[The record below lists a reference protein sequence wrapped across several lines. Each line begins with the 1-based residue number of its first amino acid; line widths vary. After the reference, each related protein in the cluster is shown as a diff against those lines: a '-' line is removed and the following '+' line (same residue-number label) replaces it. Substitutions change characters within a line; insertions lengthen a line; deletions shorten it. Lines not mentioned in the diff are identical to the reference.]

1 MKRWRLGMS
10 LVGPALLLI
19 ACAESRVPADGVPT
33 HVELNC
39 GANGSM
45 TLSSE
50 LVQPQPDGVHLDVVN
65 GYDEPVSVEGFDAN
79 PGRSTWV
86 LSDGPGT
93 MGLAC
98 WPFSQHGSGT
108 EPPRTSLE
116 IVDPQGLYVDGTVPC
131 QIESSTIVDYTEEPV
146 DYGPPPRDVARDV
159 IDGLKPDDV
168 LRLAGYP
175 EQDRADFVVVRDGAV
190 VAAYEIVR
198 FDGQPWTIMSGSACQ
213 GTGLPL
219 AGERMG

>member
-1 MKRWRLGMS
+1 MKRRRLGLS
-10 LVGPALLLI
+10 LMVPALLLI

-33 HVELNC
+33 HVELDC
-39 GANGSM
+39 GADGSM
-45 TLSSE
+45 TLSSS
-50 LVQPQPDGVHLDVVN
+50 LVQPGPDGVHLDVVN
-65 GYDEPVSVEGFDAN
+65 GFDEPVSVEGFDAN

-86 LSDGPGT
+86 LTNGPGT

-98 WPFSQHGSGT
+98 GPFSQHGSGT

-116 IVDPQGLYVDGTVPC
+116 IVDPLGLYVDGTVPC
-131 QIESSTIVDYTEEPV
+131 EIESSTVVDYAEEPV
-146 DYGPPPRDVARDV
+146 DEGPPPADVARDV
-159 IDGLKPDDV
+159 IDGLRADDV

-175 EQDRADFVVVRDGAV
+175 EQDRADFVVVRDGEV
-190 VAAYEIVR
+190 VAAYGIVR
-198 FDGQPWTIMSGSACQ
+198 FADQPWTIMGGSACQ